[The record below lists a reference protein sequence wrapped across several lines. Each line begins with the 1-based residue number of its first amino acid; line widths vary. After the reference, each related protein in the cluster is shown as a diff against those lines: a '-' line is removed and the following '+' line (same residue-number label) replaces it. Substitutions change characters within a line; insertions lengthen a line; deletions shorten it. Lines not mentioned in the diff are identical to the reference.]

1 MKRFL
6 LALTVCALTTLL
18 TACGSITGLQ
28 DAKSD
33 FACSVDLSPRCASLS
48 SVHNSLD
55 KEELEQSKALSGS
68 VVISDGKSMGD
79 PIITDTPLMAPK
91 RSPEEILRVW
101 VAPYIDEDGDL
112 HAEHVIFTTI
122 REARWSPETLDI
134 QSVKDASRKMITPL
148 KAYD

>member
-6 LALTVCALTTLL
+6 LALTVCSFTSLL
-18 TACGSITGLQ
+18 SACGSITGLQ

-48 SVHNSLD
+48 SVHESLD
-55 KEELEQSKALSGS
+55 KEEREETQALSTA
-68 VVISDGKSMGD
+68 VVISDGKASGD
-79 PIITDTPLMAPK
+79 PIATDTPLMAPR

-122 REARWSPETLDI
+122 REARWAPETLDI
-134 QSVKDASRKMITPL
+134 KPMKEASRKMITPL
-148 KAYD
+148 KAQN

>member
-1 MKRFL
+1 MKRFF
-6 LALTVCALTTLL
+6 LALTVCSFTSLL

-48 SVHNSLD
+48 SVHESLD
-55 KEELEQSKALSGS
+55 KEEREESEALANT
-68 VVISDGKSMGD
+68 VVISDGKPSGD
-79 PIITDTPLMAPK
+79 PIATDTPLMAPR

-122 REARWSPETLDI
+122 REARWAPETLDI
-134 QSVKDASRKMITPL
+134 KPVKEASRKMITPL
-148 KAYD
+148 KAQD

>member
-1 MKRFL
+1 MKRSL
-6 LALTVCALTTLL
+6 LALTVFGFSSLL

-48 SVHNSLD
+48 SVHESLD
-55 KEELEQSKALSGS
+55 KEDLGQSEALSTA
-68 VVISDGKSMGD
+68 VVITEGSPLGD
-79 PIITDTPLMAPK
+79 PIVTDTPLMAPR

-101 VAPYIDEDGDL
+101 VAPYIDEEGDL

-122 REARWSPETLDI
+122 REARWAPDTLDI
-134 QSVKDASRKMITPL
+134 KPLKKASQKMITPL
-148 KAYD
+148 KTED

>member
-1 MKRFL
+1 MNRPL
-6 LALTVCALTTLL
+6 LTLTASALTSLL

-48 SVHNSLD
+48 SVHESLD
-55 KEELEQSKALSGS
+55 KEELEHSEVLSGT
-68 VVISDGKSMGD
+68 VVISDGKSTGD
-79 PIITDTPLMAPK
+79 PIITDTPLMAPR

-122 REARWSPETLDI
+122 REARWAPETLDI
-134 QSVKDASRKMITPL
+134 KPVKDVSRKMITPL
-148 KAYD
+148 KAQD

>member
-1 MKRFL
+1 MKRFF
-6 LALTVCALTTLL
+6 LALTVCSFTSLL

-48 SVHNSLD
+48 SVHESLD
-55 KEELEQSKALSGS
+55 KEEREESAALANT
-68 VVISDGKSMGD
+68 VVISDGKPSGD
-79 PIITDTPLMAPK
+79 PIATDTPLMAPR

-122 REARWSPETLDI
+122 REARWAPETLDI
-134 QSVKDASRKMITPL
+134 KPVKEASRKMITPL
-148 KAYD
+148 KAQD

>member
-1 MKRFL
+1 MKRSL
-6 LALTVCALTTLL
+6 LILAVCSFTSLL
-18 TACGSITGLQ
+18 SACGSITGLQ

-48 SVHNSLD
+48 SVHESLD
-55 KEELEQSKALSGS
+55 KEESEALANT
-68 VVISDGKSMGD
+68 VVISDGKPSGD
-79 PIITDTPLMAPK
+79 PIATDTPLMAPR

-122 REARWSPETLDI
+122 REARWAPETLDI
-134 QSVKDASRKMITPL
+134 KPVKEASQKMITPL
-148 KAYD
+148 KAQD

>member
-1 MKRFL
+1 MKRVFL
-6 LALTVCALTTLL
+6 TLTICGFSSLL

-48 SVHNSLD
+48 SVHESLD
-55 KEELEQSKALSGS
+55 KEEVQSEALSTA
-68 VVISDGKSMGD
+68 VVISDGTPSGD
-79 PIITDTPLMAPK
+79 PIATDTPLMAPK

-122 REARWSPETLDI
+122 REARWAPETLDI
-134 QSVKDASRKMITPL
+134 KPVKEASRKMITPL
-148 KAYD
+148 KAQD